1 MKTFCGFLNV
11 TSFPKPM
18 WDFKNKNKVS
28 LTLYEPKHYR
38 LMKLKSLE
46 TFCWSKVHYAKP
58 KCNMVL

>member
-1 MKTFCGFLNV
+1 MLPVFLNQCG
-11 TSFPKPM
+11 
-18 WDFKNKNKVS
+18 DFKNKNKVS